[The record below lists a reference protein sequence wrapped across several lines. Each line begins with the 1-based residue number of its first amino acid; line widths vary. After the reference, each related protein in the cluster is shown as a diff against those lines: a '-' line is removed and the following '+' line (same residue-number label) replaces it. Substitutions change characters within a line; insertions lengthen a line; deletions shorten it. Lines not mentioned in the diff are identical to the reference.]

1 MMPGSRV
8 PSGRMSPNRATKSR
22 DSRTRSRTAS
32 CAASIWR
39 LFCGEGRSALRGMRE
54 RYSNDV
60 AAEVRIKFLAYKA
73 RHLAKLKVG
82 YSSVPAFS
90 KFTGH

>member
-1 MMPGSRV
+1 
-8 PSGRMSPNRATKSR
+8 
-22 DSRTRSRTAS
+22 
-32 CAASIWR
+32 
-39 LFCGEGRSALRGMRE
+39 MRE

-90 KFTGH
+90 KFTTISDKDRGVSTEIAVKDFGRG